1 MKTIIAEKPSVAKEI
16 AHIVGADKREEGYM
30 QGNGYYV
37 TWAFGHLVQPAMPET
52 YGMKGFHAENL
63 PVIPDPFVLVPRQV
77 KTENGY
83 KPDAGVLAQ
92 IKIIGKLFDSS
103 ERIIVATDAGRE
115 GELIFRYLYAYLGC
129 RKPFDR
135 LWISSLTDTAIR
147 EGLLNLRDG
156 KGYDNLY
163 HAAKARSE
171 ADWLVGINGTQA
183 LTIAAGRGTYSV
195 GRVQTPTLG
204 MVCERYWEHKR
215 FESKPFWQV
224 HFGVVDA
231 DSGNILKF
239 TSVNRWTG
247 KATAT
252 DIYNKVK
259 ETGSVIIT
267 KVATKRKVEKAPLLY
282 DLTTLQKEA
291 NSQHGFTAEHTLSI
305 AQKLY
310 EAKFITYP
318 RTSSR
323 YISDDVFATLPKLFK
338 NLENHSE
345 YGEKVKL
352 LPGSED
358 YSKNCV
364 NTAKVTDHHALL
376 ITENA
381 AIGLFKDEKIVYDM
395 ILCRM
400 IEAFS
405 ADCIK
410 DITSVSAQVDHEV
423 EFGISGSIIRQT
435 GWRALSLKEK
445 NNRQDKDADATD
457 NEVKDQVIPNWQE
470 GQHITLSGCTIT
482 EGKTKPKPLHTESTL
497 LAAME
502 NPCKREQ
509 IQTCLDLPSAAGF
522 GGTQTA
528 GKEIEDDTMR
538 QAMKDSGIGTPATRA
553 AIIETLLKREYMVR
567 QQKKLVPTEKG
578 LALHSVVKN
587 MAIANVEMTGKWEA
601 ELAKIER
608 GEASADGFTHSIEG
622 YTREITAELLGC
634 DRLFSHKDSG
644 CLCPKCKHGTMQFF
658 GKVVRC
664 SNKECGMPVFKQV
677 AGKLLTDADI
687 TDLLTKGKTRT
698 LNSFTSKQGKSFS
711 AAIAFDENF
720 NTKFVFAERK
730 TAEKRGNVKRYKK

>member
-1 MKTIIAEKPSVAKEI
+1 MSQKQQTMKTIIAEKPSVAKEI

-129 RKPFDR
+129 QKPFDR

-147 EGLLNLRDG
+147 EGLLNPKDG
-156 KGYDNLY
+156 KEYDNLY

-224 HFGVVDA
+224 HFGVVDT

-239 TSVNRWTG
+239 TSANRWTD

-259 ETGSVIIT
+259 ETGSAIIT

-358 YSKNCV
+358 YSKNSV
-364 NTAKVTDHHALL
+364 NAAKVTDHHALL

-445 NNRQDKDADATD
+445 NNRQDKDADATG
-457 NEVKDQVIPNWQE
+457 NEVKEQVIPNWQE
-470 GQHITLSGCTIT
+470 GQHIPLSGCTIT

-502 NPCKREQ
+502 
-509 IQTCLDLPSAAGF
+509 
-522 GGTQTA
+522 TA

-601 ELAKIER
+601 ELAKIEQ

-644 CLCPKCKHGTMQFF
+644 CQCPKCKQGTMQFF

-698 LNSFTSKQGKSFS
+698 LNGFISKQGKSFS

-720 NTKFVFAERK
+720 NTKFVFAEHK
-730 TAEKRGNVKRYKK
+730 AAEKRGNVKRYKK

>member
-1 MKTIIAEKPSVAKEI
+1 MSQKQQTMKTIIAEKPSVAKEI

-147 EGLLNLRDG
+147 EGLRNLRDG
-156 KGYDNLY
+156 KEYDNLY

-224 HFGVVDA
+224 HFGVVDT

-239 TSVNRWTG
+239 TSVNRWTDKG
-247 KATAT
+247 TAT

-259 ETGSVIIT
+259 DTDSAIIT

-305 AQKLY
+305 TQKLY

-358 YSKNCV
+358 YCKNSV
-364 NTAKVTDHHALL
+364 NAAKVTDHHALL

-381 AIGLFKDEKIVYDM
+381 AIGLFKDEKTVYNM

-445 NNRQDKDADATD
+445 NNRLDKDADATD
-457 NEVKDQVIPNWQE
+457 NEVKEQVIPNWQE

-502 NPCKREQ
+502 
-509 IQTCLDLPSAAGF
+509 
-522 GGTQTA
+522 TA

-587 MAIANVEMTGKWEA
+587 MAIANVEMTANGRRN
-601 ELAKIER
+601 LP
-608 GEASADGFTHSIEG
+608 
-622 YTREITAELLGC
+622 
-634 DRLFSHKDSG
+634 RLNE
-644 CLCPKCKHGTMQFF
+644 
-658 GKVVRC
+658 V
-664 SNKECGMPVFKQV
+664 KQV
-677 AGKLLTDADI
+677 QTGSHI
-687 TDLLTKGKTRT
+687 V
-698 LNSFTSKQGKSFS
+698 SKAIPVKSLR
-711 AAIAFDENF
+711 NC
-720 NTKFVFAERK
+720 
-730 TAEKRGNVKRYKK
+730 

>member
-92 IKIIGKLFDSS
+92 IKFIGKLFDSS

-147 EGLLNLRDG
+147 EGLQNLRDG
-156 KGYDNLY
+156 KEYDNLY
-163 HAAKARSE
+163 YAAKARSE

-204 MVCERYWEHKR
+204 MVCERYWENKR

-239 TSVNRWTG
+239 TSVNRWTD

-364 NTAKVTDHHALL
+364 NAAKVTDHHALL

-457 NEVKDQVIPNWQE
+457 NEVKEQVIPNWQE
-470 GQHITLSGCTIT
+470 GQHITFSGCTIT

-502 NPCKREQ
+502 
-509 IQTCLDLPSAAGF
+509 
-522 GGTQTA
+522 TA

-644 CLCPKCKHGTMQFF
+644 CQCPKCKHGTMQFF

-677 AGKLLTDADI
+677 AGKLLTDSDI

-698 LNSFTSKQGKSFS
+698 LNGFTSKQGKPFS

>member
-1 MKTIIAEKPSVAKEI
+1 MSQKQQTMKTIIAEKPSVAKEI

-63 PVIPDPFVLVPRQV
+63 PVIPDPFVLVPRHV

-129 RKPFDR
+129 QKPFDR

-156 KGYDNLY
+156 KEYDNLY

-239 TSVNRWTG
+239 TSANRWTD

-259 ETGSVIIT
+259 DTGSAIIT
-267 KVATKRKVEKAPLLY
+267 KVVTKRKVEKAPLLY

-352 LPGSED
+352 LPDSED
-358 YSKNCV
+358 YSKNSV
-364 NTAKVTDHHALL
+364 NAAKVTDHHALL

-410 DITSVSAQVDHEV
+410 DITSVTAQVDHDV

-502 NPCKREQ
+502 
-509 IQTCLDLPSAAGF
+509 
-522 GGTQTA
+522 TA

-644 CLCPKCKHGTMQFF
+644 CLCPKCKQGTMQFF

-664 SNKECGMPVFKQV
+664 SSKECGMPVFKQV

-698 LNSFTSKQGKSFS
+698 LNGFTSKQGKPFS

>member
-1 MKTIIAEKPSVAKEI
+1 MSQKQQTMKTIIAEKPSVAKEI

-147 EGLLNLRDG
+147 EGLLNLKDG
-156 KGYDNLY
+156 KEYDNLY

-204 MVCERYWEHKR
+204 MVCERYWENKR

-239 TSVNRWTG
+239 TSANRWTD

-259 ETGSVIIT
+259 DTGSAIIT
-267 KVATKRKVEKAPLLY
+267 KVVTKRKVEKAPLLY

-358 YSKNCV
+358 YSKNSV
-364 NTAKVTDHHALL
+364 NAAKVTDHHALL

-410 DITSVSAQVDHEV
+410 DITSVTAQVDHDV

-445 NNRQDKDADATD
+445 NNSQDKDADATD

-502 NPCKREQ
+502 
-509 IQTCLDLPSAAGF
+509 
-522 GGTQTA
+522 TA

-644 CLCPKCKHGTMQFF
+644 CQCPKCKQGTMQFF

-698 LNSFTSKQGKSFS
+698 LNGFISKQGKPFS

>member
-1 MKTIIAEKPSVAKEI
+1 MSQKQQTMKTIIAEKPSVAKEI

-156 KGYDNLY
+156 KEYDNLY

-239 TSVNRWTG
+239 TSANRWTD

-259 ETGSVIIT
+259 DTGSAIIT

-291 NSQHGFTAEHTLSI
+291 NTQHGFTAEHTLSI

-358 YSKNCV
+358 YSKNSV
-364 NTAKVTDHHALL
+364 NAAKVTDHHALL

-435 GWRALSLKEK
+435 GWRALSLKGK
-445 NNRQDKDADATD
+445 NKRQDKDADATD

-502 NPCKREQ
+502 
-509 IQTCLDLPSAAGF
+509 
-522 GGTQTA
+522 TA

-601 ELAKIER
+601 ELAKIE
-608 GEASADGFTHSIEG
+608 
-622 YTREITAELLGC
+622 
-634 DRLFSHKDSG
+634 
-644 CLCPKCKHGTMQFF
+644 
-658 GKVVRC
+658 
-664 SNKECGMPVFKQV
+664 
-677 AGKLLTDADI
+677 
-687 TDLLTKGKTRT
+687 
-698 LNSFTSKQGKSFS
+698 
-711 AAIAFDENF
+711 
-720 NTKFVFAERK
+720 
-730 TAEKRGNVKRYKK
+730 

>member
-16 AHIVGADKREEGYM
+16 AHIVGAGKREEGYM

-52 YGMKGFHAENL
+52 YGMKGFHAKNL

-115 GELIFRYLYAYLGC
+115 GELIFRYLYEYLGC
-129 RKPFDR
+129 KKPFDR
-135 LWISSLTDTAIR
+135 LWISSLTDSAIR
-147 EGLLNLRDG
+147 EGLANLRNG
-156 KGYDNLY
+156 KEYDNLY

-239 TSVNRWTG
+239 TSANRWTD

-259 ETGSVIIT
+259 DTGSAIIT
-267 KVATKRKVEKAPLLY
+267 KVTTKRKVEKAPLLY

-352 LPGSED
+352 LPCSED
-358 YSKNCV
+358 YSKNSV
-364 NTAKVTDHHALL
+364 NAAKVTDHHALL

-410 DITSVSAQVDHEV
+410 DITSVSAQVDHEI

-445 NNRQDKDADATD
+445 NSKKDKNADTTD
-457 NEVKDQVIPNWQE
+457 NEVKEQVIPNWQE
-470 GQHITLSGCTIT
+470 GQHITFSGCTIT

-502 NPCKREQ
+502 
-509 IQTCLDLPSAAGF
+509 
-522 GGTQTA
+522 TA
-528 GKEIEDDTMR
+528 GKEIVDDTMR

-644 CLCPKCKHGTMQFF
+644 CQCPKCKHGTMQFF

-687 TDLLTKGKTRT
+687 TDLLTKGKT
-698 LNSFTSKQGKSFS
+698 
-711 AAIAFDENF
+711 
-720 NTKFVFAERK
+720 
-730 TAEKRGNVKRYKK
+730 

>member
-37 TWAFGHLVQPAMPET
+37 TWTFGHLVQPAMPET

-239 TSVNRWTG
+239 TSVNRWTD

-358 YSKNCV
+358 YSKNSV
-364 NTAKVTDHHALL
+364 NAAKVTDHHALL

-410 DITSVSAQVDHEV
+410 DITSVSAQVDHDV

-445 NNRQDKDADATD
+445 NNRLDKDADATD

-502 NPCKREQ
+502 
-509 IQTCLDLPSAAGF
+509 
-522 GGTQTA
+522 TA

-644 CLCPKCKHGTMQFF
+644 CQCPKCKQGTMQFF

-664 SNKECGMPVFKQV
+664 RNKECGMPVFKQV

-698 LNSFTSKQGKSFS
+698 LNGFTSKQGKSFS

>member
-30 QGNGYYV
+30 QGNGYFV
-37 TWAFGHLVQPAMPET
+37 TWAFGHLVQPAMPDT

-156 KGYDNLY
+156 KEYDNLY

-239 TSVNRWTG
+239 TSANRWAD

-259 ETGSVIIT
+259 DTGSAIIT

-358 YSKNCV
+358 YSKNSV
-364 NTAKVTDHHALL
+364 NAAKVTDHHALL

-502 NPCKREQ
+502 
-509 IQTCLDLPSAAGF
+509 
-522 GGTQTA
+522 TA

-538 QAMKDSGIGTPATRA
+538 QAMKDCGIGTPATRA

-644 CLCPKCKHGTMQFF
+644 CQCPKCKQGIMQFF

-698 LNSFTSKQGKSFS
+698 LNGFTSKQGKPFS

>member
-1 MKTIIAEKPSVAKEI
+1 MSQKQQTMKTIIAEKPSVAKEI
-16 AHIVGADKREEGYM
+16 AHIVGAGKREEGYM

-115 GELIFRYLYAYLGC
+115 GELIFRYLYEYLGC
-129 RKPFDR
+129 KKPFDR
-135 LWISSLTDTAIR
+135 LWISSLTDSAIR
-147 EGLLNLRDG
+147 EGLANLRNG
-156 KGYDNLY
+156 KEYDNLY

-239 TSVNRWTG
+239 TSANRWTD

-259 ETGSVIIT
+259 DTGSAIIT
-267 KVATKRKVEKAPLLY
+267 KVTTKRKVEKAPLLY

-345 YGEKVKL
+345 YGEKVKF

-358 YSKNCV
+358 YSKNSV
-364 NTAKVTDHHALL
+364 NAAKVTDHHALL

-410 DITSVSAQVDHEV
+410 DITSVTAQVDHEV
-423 EFGISGSIIRQT
+423 GFGISGSIIRQT
-435 GWRALSLKEK
+435 GWRTLSLKDK

-457 NEVKDQVIPNWQE
+457 NEIKDQVIPNWQE

-502 NPCKREQ
+502 
-509 IQTCLDLPSAAGF
+509 
-522 GGTQTA
+522 TA

-538 QAMKDSGIGTPATRA
+538 QAMKDCGIGTPATRA

-644 CLCPKCKHGTMQFF
+644 CQCPKCKHGTMQFF

-687 TDLLTKGKTRT
+687 TDLLTKGKT
-698 LNSFTSKQGKSFS
+698 
-711 AAIAFDENF
+711 
-720 NTKFVFAERK
+720 
-730 TAEKRGNVKRYKK
+730 